1 MEMNAFTYSAIAII
15 LLLLEL
21 LYFKIA
27 RKYGIIDTPNFR
39 SSHTRI
45 TLRGGGIIFYIGM
58 LIWFILSKGA
68 YPWFFA
74 GVSIVSMLCLID
86 DIHQLAP
93 SIRFPIQLISILIMF
108 VQMGFMQPELWWF
121 VPIALFFFA
130 GVINV
135 INFMDGINGM
145 TAGYAFVALATLAYV
160 NEHIIPFTD
169 MRLIVIAML
178 SVAVF
183 AIFNF
188 RKKAV
193 CFAGDVGSVSMAFL
207 LMFLIG
213 TLMWT
218 TGDFSWITLL
228 VVYGVDGVLTIFHR
242 IMLKE
247 RITEAPRKHAYQLM
261 ANELHIPHTVVSVVY
276 MVLQFI
282 VNLCYLLHPGYMTL
296 VAAVV
301 VLSIAYIIFMKKYFH
316 LHQLQ

>member
-1 MEMNAFTYSAIAII
+1 
-15 LLLLEL
+15 
-21 LYFKIA
+21 
-27 RKYGIIDTPNFR
+27 
-39 SSHTRI
+39 
-45 TLRGGGIIFYIGM
+45 
-58 LIWFILSKGA
+58 
-68 YPWFFA
+68 
-74 GVSIVSMLCLID
+74 VSFID
-86 DIHQLAP
+86 DIHSLPDSLRLVCQFAAMLMMFFQLG
-93 SIRFPIQLISILIMF
+93 MF
-108 VQMGFMQPELWWF
+108 QPDLWWA
-121 VPIALFFFA
+121 VILALIVSVGA
-130 GVINV
+130 TNI

-160 NEHIIPFTD
+160 DEHIVSFTD
-169 MRLIVIAML
+169 MRLIVIALL

-228 VVYGVDGVLTIFHR
+228 VVYGVDGVLTILHR

-247 RITEAPRKHAYQLM
+247 RITEAHRKHAYQLM

-282 VNLCYLLHPGYMTL
+282 VNLCYLLHPGYLTL
-296 VAAVV
+296 ILAVV
-301 VLSIAYIIFMKKYFH
+301 VLSIAYIVFMKKYFH

>member
-1 MEMNAFTYSAIAII
+1 MEMNVFTYSAVAVI

-27 RKYGIIDTPNFR
+27 RKYGIVDTPNFR
-39 SSHTRI
+39 SSHTHI

-58 LIWFILSKGA
+58 LIWFIISKGA

-74 GVSIVSMLCLID
+74 GVSIVSTLCLVD
-86 DIHQLAP
+86 DIHPLAP
-93 SIRFPIQLISILIMF
+93 AIRFPIQLISILIMF

-160 NEHIIPFTD
+160 NEHIVSFTD
-169 MRLIVIAML
+169 MRLIVIALL

-247 RITEAPRKHAYQLM
+247 RITEAHRKHAYQLM
-261 ANELHIPHTVVSVVY
+261 ANELHIPHTVVSAVY
-276 MVLQFI
+276 MALQLVI
-282 VNLCYLLHPGYMTL
+282 NLCYLLHPGYLTL
-296 VAAVV
+296 VLAVV
-301 VLSIAYIIFMKKYFH
+301 VLSIAYIVFMKKYFH

>member
-1 MEMNAFTYSAIAII
+1 MEMNVFTYSAVAVI

-27 RKYGIIDTPNFR
+27 RKYGIVDTPNFR
-39 SSHTRI
+39 SSHTHI

-58 LIWFILSKGA
+58 LVWFIISKGA

-74 GVSIVSMLCLID
+74 GVSIVSTLCLVD
-86 DIHQLAP
+86 DIHPLAP
-93 SIRFPIQLISILIMF
+93 AIRFPIQLISILIMF

-121 VPIALFFFA
+121 IPIALFFFA

-160 NEHIIPFTD
+160 NEHIVSFTD
-169 MRLIVIAML
+169 MRLIVIALL

-247 RITEAPRKHAYQLM
+247 RITEAHRKHAYQLM
-261 ANELHIPHTVVSVVY
+261 ANELHIPHTVV
-276 MVLQFI
+276 
-282 VNLCYLLHPGYMTL
+282 
-296 VAAVV
+296 
-301 VLSIAYIIFMKKYFH
+301 
-316 LHQLQ
+316 

>member
-1 MEMNAFTYSAIAII
+1 
-15 LLLLEL
+15 
-21 LYFKIA
+21 
-27 RKYGIIDTPNFR
+27 
-39 SSHTRI
+39 
-45 TLRGGGIIFYIGM
+45 
-58 LIWFILSKGA
+58 
-68 YPWFFA
+68 
-74 GVSIVSMLCLID
+74 
-86 DIHQLAP
+86 
-93 SIRFPIQLISILIMF
+93 MF

-247 RITEAPRKHAYQLM
+247 RITEAHRKHAYQLM